1 MANRSFRMFNN
12 PVWRQSFLQSGLAGM
27 LFLSLSDY
35 SHARD
40 YYFDPAA
47 LEGNAQLRQD
57 VDLSLFS
64 NSKAQ
69 LSGVYH
75 SIIMVNDQHYDDL
88 DINYVNGPDGTLEAQ
103 LTPEILRTWGI
114 RIDAYPALATLPS
127 RAPLPLPLKQYIPA
141 ADTRFDF
148 ASMTLNIS
156 MPQAA
161 IKHRSQGEV
170 DPSRWDDGVPVMFT
184 DYSFSG
190 SQNEGNNNDANQY
203 LNLRNGI
210 NLAGW
215 RLRNYSTY
223 SKNDDQQSWD
233 TLQTF
238 IQHDIKTLEAQF
250 TAGESNTL
258 GEVFSSVQYT
268 GINLASDDQML
279 PVSMRGFAPTIRG
292 IANTNAE
299 VSIRQNNN
307 LIYQATVAPGA
318 FEINDIYST
327 SNSGDLD
334 ITIKEADGTEHHF
347 IQPYSVVPL
356 MQRPGQLR
364 FEMTAARYRA
374 NRGSNENEPA
384 FGQINAIYGMNNFL
398 TVYGGVMAADDYWA
412 AVSGVGIALGEWG
425 SISTDATYAD
435 ASLDNGVQSHGQS
448 WRALYSKNI
457 EITDTHFTLASYR
470 YSTSGYYD
478 FADSTHKYDD
488 DKDRNDL
495 NFNYNKRN
503 KLQLNISQSVLGSS
517 VYLNGYQQDYW
528 NTDRTERS
536 LSAGVNTTINSISY
550 HFAYTYSKT
559 DSEQDDQMVSIG
571 FSIPLSR
578 WLPNSWASYNVSNS
592 KHGDTRHNLGISG
605 TLLDD
610 QRLSYSLQQSRTNH
624 DGTDNS
630 SIYSSYRSQYA
641 ILNAG
646 YYYASDNSRQL
657 SYGASGAIV
666 AHPHGV
672 TLAQPLGNEFAIIDT
687 NGAKGIHFQNQHG
700 IQTDLFG
707 NAIIPSLTAY
717 QENRIGIDTTTLP
730 SDVDTN
736 QSAISVVPTRNAAV
750 VAHFDTQIGYR
761 TMITLARENGKS
773 VPFGAIANADNQQ
786 LSGIVAENGV
796 LYLAGVADNT
806 PITVSWGKELDKQ
819 CHAIITLSE
828 SQPDNPAG
836 VRYLN
841 AQCRQEKHD
850 AVKVQ

>member
-1 MANRSFRMFNN
+1 MTNRSYRMFPWQKNALL
-12 PVWRQSFLQSGLAGM
+12 RSLAGIV
-27 LFLSLSDY
+27 LLSFSDA
-35 SHARD
+35 HARD
-40 YYFDPAA
+40 YYFDPTA
-47 LEGNAQLRQD
+47 LEGDAQLRQD

-64 NSKAQ
+64 NTKAQ
-69 LSGVYH
+69 LAGVYH
-75 SIIMVNDQHYDDL
+75 SIVMINDQEYDSL
-88 DINYVNGPDGTLEAQ
+88 DIHYINGSDGALVAQ
-103 LTPEILRTWGI
+103 LTPEMLRSWGV
-114 RIDAYPALATLPS
+114 RVEAYPKLAALPAN
-127 RAPLPLPLKQYIPA
+127 APLHETPGHYIPA
-141 ADTRFDF
+141 AEALFDF

-184 DYSFSG
+184 DYSLSG
-190 SQNEGNNNDANQY
+190 SQNEGNNSDTSQY
-203 LNLRNGI
+203 LNLRSGV

-223 SKNDDQQSWD
+223 SKSNDQQAWD
-233 TLQTF
+233 TLQTY
-238 IQHDIKTLEAQF
+238 IQHDVKALEAQF
-250 TAGESNTL
+250 TAGESNTR
-258 GEVFSSVQYT
+258 GEVFSSVQYS
-268 GINLASDDQML
+268 GINLVSDDEML
-279 PVSMRGFAPTIRG
+279 PTSMRGFAPTIRG

-299 VSIRQNNN
+299 VSVRQNNN

-334 ITIKEADGTEHHF
+334 ITIKEANGTEHHYT
-347 IQPYSVVPL
+347 QPYSVVPL
-356 MQRPGQLR
+356 MQRPGQVR
-364 FEMTAARYRA
+364 FEITTAHYRA
-374 NRGSNENEPA
+374 SSGSNENEPLFA
-384 FGQINAIYGMNNFL
+384 QASAIFGLNNSL
-398 TVYGGVMAADDYWA
+398 TLYGGIMAAENYWA
-412 AVSGVGIALGEWG
+412 SVSGMGIALGELG
-425 SISTDATYAD
+425 SISTDMTYAD
-435 ASLDNGVQSHGQS
+435 AKLDNGKQSSGYS

-457 EITDTHFTLASYR
+457 EATDTHFTLASYR

-478 FADSTHKYDD
+478 FADSTHKYDND
-488 DKDRNDL
+488 EDSNDL

-528 NTDRTERS
+528 QTDRKERS
-536 LSAGVNTTINSISY
+536 LSAGINTTINGISY
-550 HFAYTYSKT
+550 HLAYTYNKT
-559 DSEQDDQMVSIG
+559 GGQKDDRMFSFG

-578 WLPNSWASYNVSNS
+578 WLPNSWANYNLSNS
-592 KHGDTRHNLGISG
+592 KQGDTRHNLGING

-610 QRLSYSLQQSRTNH
+610 QRLSYSIQQSRTNH

-641 ILNAG
+641 ILDAG

-687 NGAKGIHFQNQHG
+687 DGAKGIRFQNQRG

-750 VAHFDTQIGYR
+750 AAHFDAQIGYR
-761 TMITLARENGKS
+761 AMITLTRQNGKN
-773 VPFGAIANADNQQ
+773 VPFGALASVDNRP
-786 LSGIVAENGV
+786 LNGIVAENGV
-796 LYLAGVADNT
+796 LYLAGVADAM
-806 PITVSWGKELDKQ
+806 PLTVSWGKEPDKQ
-819 CHAIITLSE
+819 CYAIISLSE
-828 SQPDNPAG
+828 SQEQPENLAS

-841 AQCRQEKHD
+841 TQCRQEKID
-850 AVKVQ
+850 AVKE